1 MAKTEFGV
9 NHPLAVKLWSKAL
22 AREAQ
27 RRTFMNRFIGKSED
41 SLVQEKVDLK
51 KSAGDEITCGLRPQ
65 LQGDGVVNDATL
77 EGNEEAMLFYDDKV
91 KIHMLRHATR
101 SKGQMSEQR
110 VPYSVRNEGM
120 GGLAD
125 WYADRKDTVLFNH
138 LCGYTVE
145 NRAAYIG
152 GNTITAPTSNRILR
166 AGNQSNDESL
176 TSSDTFT
183 LDLIDIAR
191 ERAETASIE
200 ENTGPLIRPFNYMGG
215 LYYVMFLHD
224 YQVTQLRTNTAT
236 GQWQDIQKAAMQGGD
251 VEKNPIF
258 TGALGIYNG
267 VVLHKVKR
275 VTKGVNSSTN
285 AAVDTVRR
293 AVLCGAQ
300 AATIA
305 YAGGSS
311 GTKYDWNEE
320 LFDYG
325 NQLGV
330 GVGAK
335 WGLKKT
341 KFIPADDSPTNA
353 EDYGTIVV
361 STYATQTNPS

>member
-9 NHPLAVKLWSKAL
+9 NHPLAVKVWAKEL

-27 RRTFMNRFIGKSED
+27 RKTFINKFVGKGED
-41 SLVQEKVDLK
+41 SLIQEKVDLK
-51 KSAGDEITCGLRPQ
+51 KSAGDTITCGLRPL
-65 LQGDGVVNDATL
+65 LQGEGVEGDETL
-77 EGNEEAMLFYDDKV
+77 EGKEEAMRFFDDTIKV
-91 KIHMLRHATR
+91 NQLRHAVR
-101 SKGQMSEQR
+101 SKGKMSEQR
-110 VPYSVRNEGM
+110 VPYSVRNEGK
-120 GGLAD
+120 GGLSD
-125 WYADRKDTVLFNH
+125 WWADRKDTVFFNQI
-138 LCGYTVE
+138 CGYTAE
-145 NRAAYIG
+145 TRSKYSGHNPIL
-152 GNTITAPTSNRILR
+152 APSANRIIR
-166 AGNQSNDESL
+166 AGNHSNDESL
-176 TSSDTFT
+176 TSSDTFS
-183 LDLIDIAR
+183 LELIDIAR

-215 LYYVMFLHD
+215 LMYVMFLHD
-224 YQVTQLRTNTAT
+224 FQVTQLRTNTET

-251 VEKNPIF
+251 VAKNPIF

-285 AAVDTVRR
+285 EGIDTVRR

-305 YAGGSS
+305 YGGD
-311 GTKYDWNEE
+311 GGNTRYDWNEE
-320 LFDYG
+320 LFDYS

-330 GVGAK
+330 EAGTI

-341 KFIPADDSPTNA
+341 RFIPEDDSAVNA
-353 EDYGTIVV
+353 EDFGTIVV
-361 STYATQTNPS
+361 STYATKTNPT